1 MKISIV
7 LSTYNGSQYIE
18 EQLDSLR
25 NQTYTVDEVLI
36 SDDCSQDNTVQI
48 IETYIKK
55 YELLNWELEVNEKN
69 CGWRKNFMNLI
80 TSAMGDI
87 VFTCDQDD
95 IWSADKIQK
104 MTQIMEENPEV
115 LLLVSQYTEF
125 YKNGYTKI
133 MPKRKTKGYMYR
145 HICFYKTGKGIY

>member
-25 NQTYTVDEVLI
+25 NQTYTADEVLI

-55 YELLNWELEVNEKN
+55 YELLNWKLEVNEKN
-69 CGWRKNFMNLI
+69 CGW
-80 TSAMGDI
+80 
-87 VFTCDQDD
+87 
-95 IWSADKIQK
+95 QK
-104 MTQIMEENPEV
+104 KF
-115 LLLVSQYTEF
+115 YEF
-125 YKNGYTKI
+125 NY
-133 MPKRKTKGYMYR
+133 
-145 HICFYKTGKGIY
+145 ICHG

>member
-1 MKISIV
+1 MK
-7 LSTYNGSQYIE
+7 
-18 EQLDSLR
+18 
-25 NQTYTVDEVLI
+25 
-36 SDDCSQDNTVQI
+36 
-48 IETYIKK
+48 
-55 YELLNWELEVNEKN
+55 KN

-125 YKNGYTKI
+125 YKKWL
-133 MPKRKTKGYMYR
+133 
-145 HICFYKTGKGIY
+145 YKNYA

>member
-25 NQTYTVDEVLI
+25 NQTYTADEVLI

-55 YELLNWELEVNEKN
+55 YELLNWKLEVNEKN

-125 YKNGYTKI
+125 YENGYTRLCLKEN
-133 MPKRKTKGYMYR
+133 
-145 HICFYKTGKGIY
+145 KGIY

>member
-25 NQTYTVDEVLI
+25 NQTYTADEVLI

-55 YELLNWELEVNEKN
+55 YELLNWKLEVNEKN

-104 MTQIMEENPEV
+104 NDPNYGRKPRSFTISVSVYGV
-115 LLLVSQYTEF
+115 LRKWL
-125 YKNGYTKI
+125 YKNYA
-133 MPKRKTKGYMYR
+133 
-145 HICFYKTGKGIY
+145 